1 MNRRQLQ
8 LASTLQRTT
17 QGVINRGLADP
28 RVRGLITITSVD
40 ISPDLRLATFHVSI
54 LPEDA
59 ESLTMHGLR
68 SAAKRIRHDVSDKIA
83 MSRTP
88 EFRFKLD
95 KMLKAQANVLHAIS
109 KATAELDRDKE
120 AAGAK
125 SEKANEEP
133 ETGNDP
139 EMVVKKIGHKS
150 ASRESIL

>member
-28 RVRGLITITSVD
+28 RVRGLITITKVEV
-40 ISPDLRLATFHVSI
+40 SPDLRMATFLISV
-54 LPEDA
+54 LPEDV
-59 ESLTMHGLR
+59 EPLTMHGLR

-83 MSRTP
+83 MARTP

-95 KMLKAQANVLHAIS
+95 KTLKAQANVLHAIA
-109 KATAELDRDKE
+109 KATAELDRDKN
-120 AAGAK
+120 AASAGP
-125 SEKANEEP
+125 EGTNEEP
-133 ETGNDP
+133 ETGSDP
-139 EMVVKKIGHKS
+139 EIVLKKIGQTS